1 MRKTNKFISLIV
13 GILFIIAGIIAL
25 ADLIKIP
32 MIIGILL
39 GAAAAIQGLRIVWLY
54 IRTEDKSGFRPNIM
68 LAWGILLLVLA
79 VFLFVNSTLA
89 SALAIYLVGAWF
101 VAEAVASFFTLRLLD
116 ANSKIV
122 SVILSLLILAGGA
135 VLILHQPLK
144 ISTEMITLPIAITL
158 ILDGISISLLAS
170 LRRDP
175 PEGIDPFGETDE
187 APRLKSKN

>member
-135 VLILHQPLK
+135 VLILHPPLK
-144 ISTEMITLPIAITL
+144 IRTEMITLPIAITL
-158 ILDGISISLLAS
+158 ILDGISISLLAI